1 MMQQVATKRSEV
13 AALPIEVGHSEAPST
28 NGAGSAQFSA
38 VLSDVDKQRQENK
51 APTPAAQRD
60 VVKTAPPAESTPDNT
75 KAPATTSRHDKEHD
89 SQAADTDP
97 SLTTEKLTDEDST
110 TAQKVSPDA
119 TTLSQPLQSEEIDWL
134 AYVDNI
140 RMLQEGAAGETALPP
155 GQITF
160 QLDGEQIEID
170 RLIAMPDTSIDPQQ
184 DKITPVPVAAG
195 TLARE
200 LVKQVMG
207 SAAGAEEQGGEDSSD
222 DTALSSGDDG
232 DLQALSAALLNAM
245 NQAGDGEQSDADSQD
260 FLQQLARLTQPE
272 ASEQTAVSQED
283 AGLLTA
289 LLSTEMQGEATVSD
303 DGVDGAQDNLAAML
317 NGLTEQGQENMREAM
332 ASRVKELVG
341 NVTSEAQQSKITDA
355 VISGIKEM
363 QAQLSQGNE
372 PGFSVADLVAQSVAD
387 AGVNL
392 DEQLQAGIHQQISQL
407 STIVQAASATTQA
420 AASML
425 QPLGSDTMV
434 VETNQLKSEAAQNGK
449 TVDGA
454 DTAVNI
460 QQPEGQKQLAEKI
473 RWMVNSRNMM
483 AEIRLDPP
491 EMGSMQ
497 VRVNVQGD
505 AASVSFIVQSPQ
517 AKDMLSQA
525 EPRLRD
531 MLAEQ
536 GIHLGE
542 SSVQQESQQSSQ
554 QQGEWAGSGHPGQ
567 QGSDGADEP
576 VQVTEQQLTR
586 RAQGGVDDYA

>member
-1 MMQQVATKRSEV
+1 MMQQVATKRSDV

-28 NGAGSAQFSA
+28 DGTGSAQFSA
-38 VLSDVDKQRQENK
+38 VLSDVDKQRQVNK
-51 APTPAAQRD
+51 ASAPATQRD
-60 VVKTAPPAESTPDNT
+60 VVKTAPPAESNPDNT
-75 KAPATTSRHDKEHD
+75 KAPAPASRHDKKND
-89 SQAADTDP
+89 LQATETDQ
-97 SLTTEKLTDEDST
+97 SLTTETLTDEGST
-110 TAQKVSPDA
+110 TAQKASSD
-119 TTLSQPLQSEEIDWL
+119 TTAQSQSEEIDWL

-140 RMLQEGAAGETALPP
+140 RMLQDDAAGETALSPD
-155 GQITF
+155 QITF
-160 QLDGEQIEID
+160 QLDGEQIEIG
-170 RLIAMPDTSIDPQQ
+170 RLIDMPDTSIDPQQ
-184 DKITPVPVAAG
+184 DKITPVPVAVG

-222 DTALSSGDDG
+222 DTARSSGDDG

-245 NQAGDGEQSDADSQD
+245 NQAGGGGQSDADSQD

-289 LLSTEMQGEATVSD
+289 LLSTEMQGEATVSN

-341 NVTSEAQQSKITDA
+341 NVTSEAQQSKITEA

-363 QAQLSQGNE
+363 QAQLSQGHE

-387 AGVNL
+387 AGVDV

-407 STIVQAASATTQA
+407 STIAQAASATTQA

-554 QQGEWAGSGHPGQ
+554 QQGEWAGSGHSGQ